1 MSVLTG
7 SYPKYTLEN
16 PMYVDEQAAQFR
28 DGNDFEESQDEED
41 DVDDSVKEDMKKLE
55 DSFRGISDRFRL
67 VNRIGE
73 GTISL
78 FRGSWLLLTMGNLQG
93 LSLRYIKQ
101 KTFCTITIGMTGI
114 YSRIIIATPG
124 RVSRP
129 NDAGWKTQG
138 GHYLRNEPNLDM
150 LRLSRST

>member
-7 SYPKYTLEN
+7 SYPRYTLEN

-73 GTISL
+73 GTIP
-78 FRGSWLLLTMGNLQG
+78 
-93 LSLRYIKQ
+93 LSVALGCY
-101 KTFCTITIGMTGI
+101 
-114 YSRIIIATPG
+114 
-124 RVSRP
+124 
-129 NDAGWKTQG
+129 
-138 GHYLRNEPNLDM
+138 
-150 LRLSRST
+150 